1 MMTAYASTATAIEAM
16 KRGAHDYLPK
26 PFELDALE
34 VITQKA
40 LSHSA
45 LLQENERLKAQ
56 LKEHPRHSA
65 FEGVIG
71 QSAPMRA
78 LLSLVERV
86 APTPTPVLLLG
97 ESGTG
102 KEVIAQA
109 IHKLSPRA
117 SKPFVVVNCAALPD
131 HLFESELFG
140 HTRGAFTG
148 ALEDKKGLFQ
158 AAEGGT
164 LLLDEI
170 GELPLAMQAKV
181 LRAIQARRVKAV
193 GATTEEEVD
202 IRLLAATNRS
212 LSDEVKAGTFR
223 EDLYYRL
230 NVIPLTL
237 PPLRERPADIP
248 LLIEYF
254 LQTLSAQRSIPTP
267 SVERG
272 VISALLNAPLP
283 GNVRELK
290 NLVERALTLSPGG
303 VLTLNDFMLNDAP
316 GHELTELNE
325 PISKLTLNNL
335 ELKKGDKSEQ
345 VESCLSTHTSE
356 ALMSLLVHRFEEER
370 SAEGV
375 SPVWSLDEH
384 LEALEGALIVAALER
399 TQGNRTE
406 AAKLLN
412 VSFRSLRYRLKK
424 YPRL

>member
-1 MMTAYASTATAIEAM
+1 
-16 KRGAHDYLPK
+16 
-26 PFELDALE
+26 
-34 VITQKA
+34 
-40 LSHSA
+40 
-45 LLQENERLKAQ
+45 
-56 LKEHPRHSA
+56 
-65 FEGVIG
+65 
-71 QSAPMRA
+71 
-78 LLSLVERV
+78 
-86 APTPTPVLLLG
+86 LLG

-117 SKPFVVVNCAALPD
+117 SKPFVIVNCAALPE
-131 HLFESELFG
+131 HLLESELFG

-170 GELPLAMQAKV
+170 GEMPLSMQAKV

-193 GATTEEEVD
+193 GATTEEEVN

-248 LLIEYF
+248 LLIEHF
-254 LQTLSAQRSIPTP
+254 LQTLSAQRGLPTP
-267 SVERG
+267 SVARE
-272 VISALLNAPLP
+272 VISALLRAPLA

-290 NLVERALTLSPGG
+290 NLVERALTLSAGG
-303 VLTLNDFMLNDAP
+303 TLTLQDFMLQDDLL
-316 GHELTELNE
+316 ESSDVIE
-325 PISKLTLNNL
+325 PPVSHL
-335 ELKKGDKSEQ
+335 EQPSPLSEG
-345 VESCLSTHTSE
+345 VSSE
-356 ALMSLLVHRFEEER
+356 ALMSQLVARFEEER
-370 SAEGV
+370 AAEGC
-375 SPVWSLDEH
+375 SPEWSLDEH
-384 LEALEGALIVAALER
+384 LEALEGALIAAALER

-424 YPRL
+424 HPQL